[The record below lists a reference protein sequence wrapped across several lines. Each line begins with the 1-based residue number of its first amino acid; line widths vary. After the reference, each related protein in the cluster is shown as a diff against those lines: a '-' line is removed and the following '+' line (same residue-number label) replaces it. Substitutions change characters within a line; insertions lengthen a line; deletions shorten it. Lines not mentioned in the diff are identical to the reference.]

1 MPRVRRCKYQ
11 GCHAFAMVP
20 NHYCAKHIEHE
31 AEYQAQREKYRKHHG
46 TRATTW
52 HYNHVTRYR
61 NTTKSEQN
69 KFYHS
74 REWQSLR
81 ALVLQRDFSLCKYC
95 RTNVGNIV
103 DHIVPIEWDQ
113 TKMKDIDNLVT
124 CCRDCHA
131 KKTRWEQIYYGT
143 GLHNS
148 LKDVPAITD
157 IKLINELMNARERK

>member
-1 MPRVRRCKYQ
+1 MS
-11 GCHAFAMVP
+11 GSH
-20 NHYCAKHIEHE
+20 
-31 AEYQAQREKYRKHHG
+31 
-46 TRATTW
+46 
-52 HYNHVTRYR
+52 
-61 NTTKSEQN
+61 
-69 KFYHS
+69 
-74 REWQSLR
+74 
-81 ALVLQRDFSLCKYC
+81 FSLCKYC

-124 CCRDCHA
+124 CCRGCHA